1 MRSSLYSLRWLPVAF
16 AISALTA
23 CGDAPTSN
31 PLDVV
36 HAFAG
41 SDGAWSRGSLVSD
54 GTTLFGRTAI
64 GGAANS
70 GTVFR
75 IDGDGAGFAVLYS
88 FSAGGSNVTGNQ
100 PHHNAMLLRDG
111 TLIGAALYGGNQ
123 DNVQSD
129 PVTGDLTSAAPPPT
143 SDVGN
148 GTLFTIGADG
158 TDYRVLLGLDGGS
171 AAPSLPHSPPALAP
185 DGHTLYGMTASG
197 GTNGS
202 GTLYALDVDGANFR
216 VLRSFATKDGDQ
228 PHGVVSFDSSGNLL
242 GMTRHGGTPA
252 SGTGAGVIF
261 HYDLTNGEYRVLHTF
276 VADST
281 TDPSSDSAVTTR
293 TPAASS
299 TPGQRIRS
307 GHQCPVRPVISSAA
321 K

>member
-129 PVTGDLTSAAPPPT
+129 PVTGDLTSAAPPRPAT
-143 SDVGN
+143 SA
-148 GTLFTIGADG
+148 TA
-158 TDYRVLLGLDGGS
+158 RCSRS
-171 AAPSLPHSPPALAP
+171 ARTERTT
-185 DGHTLYGMTASG
+185 G
-197 GTNGS
+197 
-202 GTLYALDVDGANFR
+202 F
-216 VLRSFATKDGDQ
+216 
-228 PHGVVSFDSSGNLL
+228 SSGSTVAARHRLCRTARPRSRPTD
-242 GMTRHGGTPA
+242 TR
-252 SGTGAGVIF
+252 
-261 HYDLTNGEYRVLHTF
+261 
-276 VADST
+276 ST
-281 TDPSSDSAVTTR
+281 A
-293 TPAASS
+293 
-299 TPGQRIRS
+299 
-307 GHQCPVRPVISSAA
+307 
-321 K
+321 